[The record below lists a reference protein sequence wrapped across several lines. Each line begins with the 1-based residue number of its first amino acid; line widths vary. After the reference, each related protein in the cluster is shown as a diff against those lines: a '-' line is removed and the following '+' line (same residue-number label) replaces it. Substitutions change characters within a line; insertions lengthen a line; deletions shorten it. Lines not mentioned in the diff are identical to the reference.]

1 MTINTDSVTLFVSQ
15 AFFQLCRDGFGPF
28 FCRPNVNGDRYLD
41 MINNDVVPFI
51 DQNIPRF
58 RRSNGSEQFEHGCW
72 AQDGAPWHRRLTL
85 RDHQAELFGNRIIA
99 LNHAIEWPKDHLSLP
114 QWIGVFGFFLI
125 GASCKPWWAE
135 ETDNC
140 RNYTLWQDMALIRR
154 GVYAMLRGAQMQ
166 ICIQRNCEHVEN

>member
-28 FCRPNVNGDRYLD
+28 FCRPNVNGDRHLD
-41 MINNDVVPFI
+41 IINNDVVPFI

-99 LNHAIEWPKDHLSLP
+99 LNHAIEWPKDHMSLP
-114 QWIGVFGFFLI
+114 QWIIFSLGPSQITRFLRVLLQA
-125 GASCKPWWAE
+125 G

-140 RNYTLWQDMALIRR
+140 RNCTLRHDRALIRR
-154 GVYAMLRGAQMQ
+154 SVYAIIRGAQME
-166 ICIQRNCEHVEN
+166 ICICASLIMA